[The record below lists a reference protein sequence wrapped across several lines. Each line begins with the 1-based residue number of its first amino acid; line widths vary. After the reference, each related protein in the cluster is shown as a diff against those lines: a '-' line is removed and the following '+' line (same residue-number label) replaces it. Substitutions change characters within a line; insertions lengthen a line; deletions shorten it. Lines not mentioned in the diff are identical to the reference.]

1 MSNIG
6 PVSDGKLEQ
15 AKLTSD
21 AIQEE
26 FFLRNKKIR
35 VDEDGF
41 VSLNDIHK
49 ASGFRTQKRPY
60 EWVRSK
66 TTHGVIVALHERI
79 TGNSRNSKFR
89 TSLVLK
95 TASGTNGGSWA
106 HPILAAGYAGY
117 LKPEL
122 EVEMREVW
130 LRYRSADPTLA
141 DEVLQ
146 RATDDQNEWAATR
159 AMSRAKRNQFT
170 VTLKDHDVTGYGYPN
185 CTNAVYKEVLG
196 GTKKQVIYK
205 RGLPAGANLRDVIPK
220 NELVYVMMAET
231 LASERIQDENPRGN
245 GPCAKATAKSAG
257 FVRQAIEADRK
268 DRQKDM
274 NI

>member
-1 MSNIG
+1 MTNIG
-6 PVSDGKLEQ
+6 PVSNGKLEQ
-15 AKLTSD
+15 AKKATDSV
-21 AIQEE
+21 QEE

-35 VDEDGF
+35 VDENGF

-49 ASGFRTQKRPY
+49 ASGFRTKKRPY
-60 EWVRSK
+60 EWARSK
-66 TTHGVIVALHERI
+66 TTHDVIIALHERI

-130 LRYRSADPTLA
+130 LRYRSADPKLA

-159 AMSRAKRNQFT
+159 AISRVKRSEFT
-170 VTLKDHDVTGYGYPN
+170 KALDDHGVSGFGFAN
-185 CTNAVYKEVLG
+185 CTNAVYQPLFDATAKKLKKE
-196 GTKKQVIYK
+196 K
-205 RGLPAGANLRDVIPK
+205 GLPDKANLRNSMSKD
-220 NELVYVMMAET
+220 ELVFVMMAET
-231 LASERIQDENPRGN
+231 LAKGRIEDEKPSGN
-245 GPCAKATAKSAG
+245 GACAKATKKSAS
-257 FVRQAIEADRK
+257 FVRQAIDMDRN
-268 DRQKDM
+268 DRQKPLEM
-274 NI
+274 